1 MNIMQEHI
9 YDASAFSKRTEEE
22 KMAVVIDHLYKAY
35 EEKYSYTVS
44 DRRSDPFHIRMRSQ
58 SGGQ

>member
-1 MNIMQEHI
+1 MNTMQEHI

-35 EEKYSYTVS
+35 EEKMEKCNTY
-44 DRRSDPFHIRMRSQ
+44 
-58 SGGQ
+58 